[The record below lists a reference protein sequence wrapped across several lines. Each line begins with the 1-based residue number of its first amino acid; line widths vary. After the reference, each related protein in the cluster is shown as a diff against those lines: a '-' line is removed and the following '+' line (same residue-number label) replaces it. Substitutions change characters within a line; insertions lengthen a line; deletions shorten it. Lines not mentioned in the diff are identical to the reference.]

1 MTEYINRFLDLLERF
16 VVAAEKRNELVAAG
30 TAGTGHSRR
39 ADNDNVSDTA
49 KPDTA
54 SASTGSASGAA
65 TERSGRTRTRAAA
78 AGTETADAG
87 AQQSAPVRRERT
99 RAGSAATEQQ
109 SAGTE
114 STAGAAENTAPVRRQ
129 RTRAGAAEAAQET
142 KPKTPAESDTPEQA
156 TLRAEIETLC
166 QMAGQVDA
174 CNDDVK
180 AFLKDEGWNVASM
193 VPGDDLQFAFDEINT
208 IIDKYFD

>member
-1 MTEYINRFLDLLERF
+1 MTEYIKRFLDLLERF

-39 ADNDNVSDTA
+39 ADNDNVEPPVKQDTA
-49 KPDTA
+49 N
-54 SASTGSASGAA
+54 ASTGSASGAA
-65 TERSGRTRTRAAA
+65 TAPAGRTRTRAAA

-87 AQQSAPVRRERT
+87 AQQATTGRRERT
-99 RAGSAATEQQ
+99 RAGAATEQQ

-114 STAGAAENTAPVRRQ
+114 STAESTAPVRRQ
-129 RTRAGAAEAAQET
+129 RNRAGAADAAQDT
-142 KPKTPAESDTPEQA
+142 KPKSPADSDTPEQA

-174 CNDDVK
+174 CSDDVK

>member
-1 MTEYINRFLDLLERF
+1 MTDYINRFLDLLERF
-16 VVAAEKRNELVAAG
+16 VIAAEKRNEISMQSVKANNG
-30 TAGTGHSRR
+30 RTETNHT
-39 ADNDNVSDTA
+39 VSTEA

-65 TERSGRTRTRAAA
+65 TERGGRTRTRAAA

-87 AQQSAPVRRERT
+87 AQTTSTATTGRRERT
-99 RAGSAATEQQ
+99 RAGSATTEQQ

-114 STAGAAENTAPVRRQ
+114 STAGATTGRRQ
-129 RTRAGAAEAAQET
+129 RVRAGAADSAQET
-142 KPKTPAESDTPEQA
+142 KPTSPADSDTPEQA
-156 TLRAEIETLC
+156 TLRAELENLC